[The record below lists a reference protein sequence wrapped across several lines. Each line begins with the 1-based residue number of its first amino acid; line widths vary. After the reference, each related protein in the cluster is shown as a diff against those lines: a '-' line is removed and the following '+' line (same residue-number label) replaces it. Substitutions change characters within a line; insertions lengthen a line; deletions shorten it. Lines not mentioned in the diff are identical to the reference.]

1 MIDAEGQDYAV
12 LQSVDLR
19 GLGVLLVIVEHS
31 RLTEEE
37 TRAAHALL
45 NDAGYDVSVL
55 GGNTVAMSR
64 QANDL
69 APTMRLAWALARS
82 HETAADSAYDA

>member
-1 MIDAEGQDYAV
+1 MIDAEGHDYAV
-12 LQSVDLR
+12 LQSVNLR

-31 RLTEEE
+31 QLTEEE

-45 NDAGYDVSVL
+45 KDAGYDVLVL

-64 QANDL
+64 QAKDL

-82 HETAADSAYDA
+82 HETATDSAYDA